1 MPRLYVVATPIG
13 NLEDITLR
21 ALRVL
26 REVPLI
32 AAEDTRRTRT
42 LLAHYNIA
50 TPTRS
55 YHQHNKTDSLPKLL
69 DHLQTADLALVSDA
83 GMPSVADPGFELI
96 QAAHRAGIGVDVIP
110 GPSAVI
116 TAVVGAAIPA
126 RGYVFLGFLGRKSGE
141 RRRQLSALAS
151 ADHALV
157 LFEAPHRLI
166 ATLGDLLVELGNR
179 QAVVARE
186 MTKVHQE
193 YAHGSLSELIER
205 FTATLPRGEC
215 TVVVAPF
222 QPAESDGDLE
232 AAHRAMVEEFA
243 HGTEAKNAVRIAVER
258 FGVPRNAAYRM
269 WLEVASHT
277 SE

>member
-1 MPRLYVVATPIG
+1 MPCLYVVATPIG

-42 LLAHYNIA
+42 LLTHYNIA

-55 YHQHNKTDSLPKLL
+55 YHQHNKTDRLPGFLE
-69 DHLQTADLALVSDA
+69 HLQSADLALVSDA

-96 QAAHRAGIGVDVIP
+96 QAAHGAGIGVDVIP
-110 GPSAVI
+110 GASAVI
-116 TAVVGAAIPA
+116 NAVVGAAIPA
-126 RGYVFLGFLGRKSGE
+126 RGYVFLGFLGRKSGD

-151 ADHALV
+151 ADYALV
-157 LFEAPHRLI
+157 LFEAPHRLV
-166 ATLGDLLVELGNR
+166 ATLRDLLIELGDR

-193 YAHGSLSELIER
+193 YAHGSLTELIER
-205 FTATLPRGEC
+205 FTVALPRGEC
-215 TVVVAPF
+215 TVVVAPA
-222 QPAESDGDLE
+222 QAVDGSGDLE
-232 AAHRAMVEEFA
+232 AARQAMFEEFA
-243 HGTEAKNAVRIAVER
+243 NGTETKSAVRIAVER
-258 FGVPRNAAYRM
+258 FGVSRNAAYRM
-269 WLEVASHT
+269 WLEVGSHT
-277 SE
+277 RE